1 MRTKNAAARE
11 KDLDFIGYTYKNFEV
26 VGEEV
31 HKKRAKAKPSI
42 ASIFPGAVPEE
53 AGTSASSSAGAG
65 AGAGAGAVMASL
77 AGLRVGG
84 NREFRTRPFS
94 HREFARRGGGRRF
107 RAHARER
114 IVRGASFTNR
124 GGGGGGRRACL
135 GGRALGTR
143 TDASM
148 TRREG
153 ELGYNT

>member
-1 MRTKNAAARE
+1 M
-11 KDLDFIGYTYKNFEV
+11 
-26 VGEEV
+26 
-31 HKKRAKAKPSI
+31 HKKRAKAKPGI

-53 AGTSASSSAGAG
+53 AGASASSSAGAG
-65 AGAGAGAVMASL
+65 AGAVMAQPRGV
-77 AGLRVGG
+77 ARGG

-94 HREFARRGGGRRF
+94 HREIARRGGGRRF

-143 TDASM
+143 TDALM
-148 TRREG
+148 TRRED
-153 ELGYNT
+153 ELGYVI